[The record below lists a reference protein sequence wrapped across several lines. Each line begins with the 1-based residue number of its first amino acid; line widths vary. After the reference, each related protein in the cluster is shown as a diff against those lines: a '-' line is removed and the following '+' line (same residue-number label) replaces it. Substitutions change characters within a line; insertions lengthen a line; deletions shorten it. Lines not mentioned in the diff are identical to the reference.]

1 MGKHIFTTQELH
13 QLGLSRSAI
22 ATKIKH
28 GDLYRVE
35 RGIYTEER
43 PEGILLLKALQ
54 KSRPGIVFSGRTAMQ
69 VHMSAEIETPVE
81 AVIIKNRSACSN
93 DVIRVKQ
100 VRSAA
105 SELRQGIRVAPPLDV
120 LNNAE
125 AMTLAELVDFIENI
139 YWGKTGSARLI
150 RDMSRTRLTKH
161 ARRVIELAAVGAES
175 PAEILLFRKLR
186 SMGYPFE
193 QNLKIGAYR
202 WDGVHTKSKVI
213 VEVDGYT
220 YHGNRHAFVYDRWK
234 GNDAVR
240 RGYALVRYSAW
251 CVFECLD
258 QTAGQIVAL
267 VSARLS
273 GRHAPLLVF
282 EKTPVWDWHP
292 ML

>member
-105 SELRQGIRVAPPLDV
+105 SEFRQGVRVTPPLDV

-125 AMTLAELVDFIENI
+125 AMTLAELVEFVWRSRIGGI
-139 YWGKTGSARLI
+139 SVSRPAAPMRCARL
-150 RDMSRTRLTKH
+150 
-161 ARRVIELAAVGAES
+161 
-175 PAEILLFRKLR
+175 
-186 SMGYPFE
+186 
-193 QNLKIGAYR
+193 
-202 WDGVHTKSKVI
+202 
-213 VEVDGYT
+213 
-220 YHGNRHAFVYDRWK
+220 
-234 GNDAVR
+234 
-240 RGYALVRYSAW
+240 
-251 CVFECLD
+251 
-258 QTAGQIVAL
+258 
-267 VSARLS
+267 
-273 GRHAPLLVF
+273 
-282 EKTPVWDWHP
+282 
-292 ML
+292 